1 MLDEVMK
8 WSWKL
13 GRFAGIDTYVH
24 ASFLLLVAWSA
35 WASWSGAGTGLA
47 VVMGVGFLL
56 AVFGSVLL
64 HELGHALTARRFG
77 VRTRRIV
84 LSPIGGIAQLEG
96 MPRRPRQELAVALA
110 GPAVNFAIAAA
121 LWLVTPAFAGAGHLA
136 TFLGSITLANLGL
149 GLFNLIPAFPMDG
162 GRALRAL
169 LAERVGTYRATEVA
183 AKIGKGIALV
193 MGVAAVVWG
202 PFMLALVAAFV
213 WFAANAEQQAS
224 RAEAYL
230 GGSSWRAGSR
240 RSSGLFGGSRRSSG
254 LFGGSRRSSSAWSEA
269 DDVIDPHEV
278 EVLGAPARRRDWTD
292 VFGTRPTRRDDARSW
307 EARRVYEAMRPVRV
321 VLVRRGWF

>member
-47 VVMGVGFLL
+47 VVMGVAFLL
-56 AVFGSVLL
+56 AVFASVLL
-64 HELGHALTARRFG
+64 HELGHALMARRFG
-77 VRTRRIV
+77 VHTRRIV

-121 LWLVTPAFAGAGHLA
+121 LWLVTPAFAGAGLLA
-136 TFLGSITLANLGL
+136 AFLGSITLANLGL
-149 GLFNLIPAFPMDG
+149 GLFNLVPAFPMDG
-162 GRALRAL
+162 GRALRAIL
-169 LAERVGTYRATEVA
+169 SERVGTYRATEIA
-183 AKIGKGIALV
+183 AKLGKGIALV
-193 MGVAAVVWG
+193 AGIAAVVWG
-202 PFMLALVAAFV
+202 HLMLALVATFV
-213 WFAANAEQQAS
+213 WFAANAEQHAS

-230 GGSSWRAGSR
+230 GGGSWRGSSR
-240 RSSGLFGGSRRSSG
+240 RSSGSGGGLFGGGSRRSSTY
-254 LFGGSRRSSSAWSEA
+254 L
-269 DDVIDPHEV
+269 DEV
-278 EVLGAPARRRDWTD
+278 EVLDAPSRRRPRWSD
-292 VFGTRPTRRDDARSW
+292 VFTRRSAYPTRRDVASSW
-307 EARRVYEAMRPVRV
+307 EARRVAEAMRPVRV

>member
-1 MLDEVMK
+1 MK

-47 VVMGVGFLL
+47 VVMGVAFLV
-56 AVFGSVLL
+56 AVFASVLL
-64 HELGHALTARRFG
+64 HELGHALVARRYG
-77 VRTRRIV
+77 IHTRRII

-96 MPRRPRQELAVALA
+96 MPRRPREELAVALA
-110 GPAVNFAIAAA
+110 GPAVNFVLAGA
-121 LWLVTPAFAGAGHLA
+121 LWLVAPAFAGSWLLA
-136 TFLGSITLANLGL
+136 TFLGSVMVANLGL
-149 GLFNLIPAFPMDG
+149 GLFNLVPAFPMDG
-162 GRALRAL
+162 GRALRAV
-169 LAERVGTYRATEVA
+169 LAERMGTYRATEIA
-183 AKIGKGIALV
+183 AKIGKAVAVV
-193 MGVAAVVWG
+193 MGVVGVVWG

-230 GGSSWRAGSR
+230 GGRGHGWAGTRGGSSFGGTR
-240 RSSGLFGGSRRSSG
+240 RS
-254 LFGGSRRSSSAWSEA
+254 AWV
-269 DDVIDPHEV
+269 DDEV
-278 EVLGAPARRRDWTD
+278 EVLDVPRPRRTGAWSDRRGPDT
-292 VFGTRPTRRDDARSW
+292 W
-307 EARRVYEAMRPVRV
+307 EARRLYEAMRPVRV

>member
-1 MLDEVMK
+1 MK

-47 VVMGVGFLL
+47 VVMGVAFLV
-56 AVFGSVLL
+56 AVFASVLL
-64 HELGHALTARRFG
+64 HELGHALVARRYG
-77 VRTRRIV
+77 IHTRRII

-96 MPRRPRQELAVALA
+96 MPRQPREELAVALA
-110 GPAVNFAIAAA
+110 GPAVNFVLAAA
-121 LWLVTPAFAGAGHLA
+121 LWLVTPAFAGSWLLA
-136 TFLGSITLANLGL
+136 TFLGSVMAANLGL
-149 GLFNLIPAFPMDG
+149 GLFNLVPAFPMDG

-169 LAERVGTYRATEVA
+169 LAERMGTYRATEIA
-183 AKIGKGIALV
+183 AKIGKAVALV
-193 MGVAAVVWG
+193 MGVVGVVWG

-230 GGSSWRAGSR
+230 GGRGRDRGWSGTSGGFFGRGGTR
-240 RSSGLFGGSRRSSG
+240 RS
-254 LFGGSRRSSSAWSEA
+254 AWV
-269 DDVIDPHEV
+269 DDEV
-278 EVLGAPARRRDWTD
+278 EVLGAPSRRRSWGDLLDSRARRD
-292 VFGTRPTRRDDARSW
+292 PESW

>member
-1 MLDEVMK
+1 MK

-47 VVMGVGFLL
+47 VVMGVAFLV
-56 AVFGSVLL
+56 AVFASVLL
-64 HELGHALTARRFG
+64 HELGHALVARRYG
-77 VRTRRIV
+77 IHTRRII

-96 MPRRPRQELAVALA
+96 MPRRPREELAVALA
-110 GPAVNFAIAAA
+110 GPAVNFVLAGA
-121 LWLVTPAFAGAGHLA
+121 LWLVAPAFAGSWLLA
-136 TFLGSITLANLGL
+136 TFLGSVMVANLGL
-149 GLFNLIPAFPMDG
+149 GLFNLVPAFPMDG
-162 GRALRAL
+162 GRALRAV
-169 LAERVGTYRATEVA
+169 LAERMGTYRATEIA
-183 AKIGKGIALV
+183 AKIGKAVAVV
-193 MGVAAVVWG
+193 MGVVGVVWG

-230 GGSSWRAGSR
+230 GGRGWAGTRGGSS
-240 RSSGLFGGSRRSSG
+240 FGGTQR
-254 LFGGSRRSSSAWSEA
+254 SAWV
-269 DDVIDPHEV
+269 DDEV
-278 EVLGAPARRRDWTD
+278 EVLDVPRPRRTGAWSD
-292 VFGTRPTRRDDARSW
+292 VFGSRTQPSRRGPDTW
-307 EARRVYEAMRPVRV
+307 EARRLYEAMRPVRV

>member
-1 MLDEVMK
+1 MK

-47 VVMGVGFLL
+47 VVMGVAFLV
-56 AVFGSVLL
+56 AVFASVLL
-64 HELGHALTARRFG
+64 HELGHALVARRYG
-77 VRTRRIV
+77 IHTRRII

-96 MPRRPRQELAVALA
+96 MPRRPREELAVALA
-110 GPAVNFAIAAA
+110 GPAVNFVLAAV
-121 LWLVTPAFAGAGHLA
+121 LWLVTPVFGGSWLLA
-136 TFLGSITLANLGL
+136 TFLGSITAANLGL
-149 GLFNLIPAFPMDG
+149 GLFNLVPAFPMDG

-169 LAERVGTYRATEVA
+169 LAERMGTYRATEIA
-183 AKIGKGIALV
+183 AKIGKAVALV
-193 MGVAAVVWG
+193 MGVVGVVWG

-230 GGSSWRAGSR
+230 GGHAWSGPR
-240 RSSGLFGGSRRSSG
+240 RSAGFGFGSG
-254 LFGGSRRSSSAWSEA
+254 AWSGTP
-269 DDVIDPHEV
+269 VTR
-278 EVLGAPARRRDWTD
+278 GRGRDLR
-292 VFGTRPTRRDDARSW
+292 GPESW
-307 EARRVYEAMRPVRV
+307 EARRVHEAMRPVRV
-321 VLVRRGWF
+321 VLVRRGGFF